1 MSGSKAY
8 KLNKQEKQAQQ
19 GYHSQEAAKIIDSN
33 KKHKKAN
40 QKAADKNR
48 QKTTEELSKLNSE
61 SATKFKKPKKHH
73 GTFKYY
79 WY

>member
-1 MSGSKAY
+1 MSKSKAY
-8 KLNKQEKQAQQ
+8 KMNKHEKTAQK
-19 GYHSQEAAKIIDSN
+19 GYHSQTAEKIIDEN
-33 KKHKKAN
+33 KKHKKSN

-48 QKTTEELSKLNSE
+48 EKTTEELSKLNNE

-73 GTFKYY
+73 GVFKYY